1 MFAKYP
7 HFFFLASN
15 RTIRYNYIH
24 IYARERELF
33 MGKKSTKENKN
44 IYFQSR
50 ENAGLT
56 RAQASER
63 IGCISES
70 KIEKIE
76 NGTTPPQPEDVV
88 LMAEAY
94 KNPRLCNYYCSHE
107 CRIGQEYVPEV
118 EIKGLPEIALGLLSS
133 LNALDKCKER
143 LIEIT
148 EDGEITS
155 DEYADFKKIQ
165 DQLEKISVTVESLKM
180 WVRDNEV
187 GRERG

>member
-1 MFAKYP
+1 
-7 HFFFLASN
+7 
-15 RTIRYNYIH
+15 
-24 IYARERELF
+24 

-50 ENAGLT
+50 ENADLT
-56 RAQASER
+56 RAQASEL

-76 NGTTPPQPEDVV
+76 NSTTPPQPEDVV

-94 KNPRLCNYYCSHE
+94 KNPRLCNYYCTHE
-107 CRIGQEYVPEV
+107 CRIGQDYIPEV
-118 EIKGLPEIALGLLSS
+118 QIKGLPEIALGLLSS

-148 EDGEITS
+148 EDGEITPNEYS
-155 DEYADFKKIQ
+155 DFQKIQ
-165 DQLEKISVTVESLKM
+165 EQLEKISVTVESLKL
-180 WVRDNEV
+180 WVKDNEIKKYHL
-187 GRERG
+187 

>member
-1 MFAKYP
+1 M
-7 HFFFLASN
+7 
-15 RTIRYNYIH
+15 
-24 IYARERELF
+24 
-33 MGKKSTKENKN
+33 
-44 IYFQSR
+44 
-50 ENAGLT
+50 
-56 RAQASER
+56 
-63 IGCISES
+63 
-70 KIEKIE
+70 
-76 NGTTPPQPEDVV
+76 
-88 LMAEAY
+88 
-94 KNPRLCNYYCSHE
+94 
-107 CRIGQEYVPEV
+107 PEV

>member
-1 MFAKYP
+1 
-7 HFFFLASN
+7 
-15 RTIRYNYIH
+15 
-24 IYARERELF
+24 

-50 ENAGLT
+50 ENADLT
-56 RAQASER
+56 RAQASEQMH
-63 IGCISES
+63 GCISES

-94 KNPRLCNYYCSHE
+94 KNPRLCNYYCTHE
-107 CRIGQEYVPEV
+107 CRIGQDYIPEV
-118 EIKGLPEIALGLLSS
+118 QIKGLPEIALGLLSS

-148 EDGEITS
+148 EDGEITPNEYS
-155 DEYADFKKIQ
+155 DFQKIQ
-165 DQLEKISVTVESLKM
+165 EQLEKISVTVESLKL
-180 WVRDNEV
+180 WVKDNEIKKYHL
-187 GRERG
+187 

>member
-1 MFAKYP
+1 
-7 HFFFLASN
+7 
-15 RTIRYNYIH
+15 
-24 IYARERELF
+24 

-63 IGCISES
+63 IDCISES

-76 NGTTPPQPEDVV
+76 NGTTSPQPEDVF
-88 LMAEAY
+88 LMADAY
-94 KNPRLCNYYCSHE
+94 KNPHLCNYYCTHE
-107 CRIGQEYVPEV
+107 CRIGQAYVPKV
-118 EIKGLPEIALGLLSS
+118 EIKGLPEITLGLLSS

-148 EDGEITS
+148 EDGKIEPS
-155 DEYADFKKIQ
+155 EAADFRKIQ
-165 DQLEKISVTVESLKM
+165 EHLNKISVTVESLKM
-180 WVRDNEV
+180 WMMENNV
-187 GRERG
+187 GGEKG

>member
-1 MFAKYP
+1 
-7 HFFFLASN
+7 
-15 RTIRYNYIH
+15 
-24 IYARERELF
+24 

-118 EIKGLPEIALGLLSS
+118 EIKGLPDIALGLLSS

>member
-1 MFAKYP
+1 
-7 HFFFLASN
+7 
-15 RTIRYNYIH
+15 
-24 IYARERELF
+24 

-56 RAQASER
+56 RAQASEL

-76 NGTTPPQPEDVV
+76 NGTTAPQPEDIV

-94 KNPRLCNYYCSHE
+94 KNPRLCNYYCTNE
-107 CRIGQEYVPEV
+107 CRIGKDYVPEV
-118 EIKGLPEIALGLLSS
+118 QISGLPEITLGILSS
-133 LNALDKCKER
+133 LNTLDKYKER

-148 EDGEITS
+148 EDGQITD
-155 DEYADFKKIQ
+155 DELPDFAKIADR
-165 DQLEKISVTVESLKM
+165 LEKISVTVESLKL
-180 WVRDNEV
+180 WIKDAIIAGGLDNEKLKALK
-187 GRERG
+187 EALK